1 MRDIFTFREKSKMID
16 KSKTSFWWCL
26 IKDDVDDYMRMN
38 KKSKARK
45 KRNAERKQK
54 KKAEQ
59 VKESETKE
67 KKGWKERER
76 MKTSWHTF
84 VNVDLNQ
91 HILFLEAGQNFVT

>member
-1 MRDIFTFREKSKMID
+1 MTLMMIWEWIRKVKHERKEMRNESK
-16 KSKTSFWWCL
+16 
-26 IKDDVDDYMRMN
+26 
-38 KKSKARK
+38 KKSRTGKR
-45 KRNAERKQK
+45 KRNEG
-54 KKAEQ
+54 
-59 VKESETKE
+59 